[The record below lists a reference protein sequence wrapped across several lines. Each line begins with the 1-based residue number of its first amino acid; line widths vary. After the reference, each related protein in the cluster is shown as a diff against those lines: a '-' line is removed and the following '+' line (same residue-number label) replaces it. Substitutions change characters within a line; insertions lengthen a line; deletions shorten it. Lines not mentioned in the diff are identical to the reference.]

1 MRLIYSN
8 TEAPSM
14 ISEISQKE
22 KEKNHVISL
31 LCGIQNMTQRTTLL
45 VQS

>member
-8 TEAPSM
+8 TEAPS